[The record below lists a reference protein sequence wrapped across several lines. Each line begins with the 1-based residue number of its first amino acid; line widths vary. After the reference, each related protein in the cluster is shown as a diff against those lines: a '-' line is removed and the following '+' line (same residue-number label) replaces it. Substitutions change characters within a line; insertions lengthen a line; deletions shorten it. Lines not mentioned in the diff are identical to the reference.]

1 MVMVNRRP
9 DGIDVPSITPDDAAG
24 IELAVRHLAS
34 LGHTRIAHVA
44 GPPNTST
51 GVTRARSFRSAVRDL
66 GLDEDPALI
75 TTADHWSEEAGA
87 AGLRRLLD
95 GDVRFS
101 GIVAGNDLIALGC
114 YDVFAE
120 RGLRCPEDMSVV
132 GFNDM
137 PFLDKLR
144 PPLTSIAIPHQQ
156 IGAEAARLLLDSIAD
171 PSRAARSVLL
181 PLSLVVRGSTA
192 VPATQ

>member
-1 MVMVNRRP
+1 M
-9 DGIDVPSITPDDAAG
+9 
-24 IELAVRHLAS
+24 
-34 LGHTRIAHVA
+34 
-44 GPPNTST
+44 
-51 GVTRARSFRSAVRDL
+51 
-66 GLDEDPALI
+66 
-75 TTADHWSEEAGA
+75 TTADHWSEAAGA

-95 GDVRFS
+95 ADLGFS

-192 VPATQ
+192 VPAAR